1 MPRPA
6 SLLACL
12 LFADPETSL
21 RIDTLVPPQDEVS
34 EYLFDKVAEYKRV
47 APEHVEFIEAVPKS
61 AAGKILRR
69 ELRAIEA
76 ARAAP

>member
-21 RIDTLVPPQDEVS
+21 RIDTLVPSQDEVS

-61 AAGKILRR
+61 ASGKILRK
-69 ELRAIEA
+69 ELRKMEEER
-76 ARAAP
+76 RAK